1 MFVTIQGYGRNG
13 FSTLRV
19 VTYLSKWYTLK
30 LTIKP
35 PKQEN
40 TMEIDL
46 FGEPILTESDKKDG
60 FFDEKLAEALII
72 KRQVCVGPTHKSKDG
87 KYGEAMSWY
96 PPRGDCKLKTMVIG
110 FHPADAEQ
118 RQQMVLVGPTGIVL
132 EQYLQEY
139 VGVRL
144 NDCYLTNLIK
154 YYIPAGGSVPKTAVN
169 ICLPYL
175 KREIELFQP
184 ELIICLGTEVFNHVT
199 GYEGGIDDYRGS
211 RFKHPDYPGVM
222 STVWLPS
229 VILKSPDQTDIW
241 INDLKSVF
249 QKHNVMAA
257 TNWEVQD
264 ALPVHAIHN
273 IKELELAVTAEIEK
287 GTTHFAMDT
296 EFDGDTWFD
305 STCFKLDISSNE
317 RSWDIQLFE
326 PTQGY
331 DPIMFPATKGKNKYS
346 KDSSLADRILFD
358 NTKELNAYIESH
370 PFRTKPIAAFVRE
383 YTWVFGGTP
392 EELGEQLNRLFRRD
406 NVVIWGQYGRVDFKL
421 LLRFGVNVFDK
432 VDMDTI
438 TLALHLHESQPLG
451 LEDLCKRYLAA
462 PNHKLE
468 LAHWLKTNKVAK
480 GTLPYSFV
488 PRRIIDPYA
497 VSDTRRTYDL
507 RAEMLKELDILDA
520 ECKKKGEPSIKEA
533 YFKYKMGQYNG
544 LAEMEIIG
552 QPINME
558 ALKTNINWYTT
569 QRDIIKK
576 QCIER
581 VCKETGWTAFN
592 PESPAQIAKLLF
604 DELKIMPLYS
614 TDKPPVPWEKV
625 LEMPIEEQSN
635 YSPAT
640 NQETLETLAS
650 THPICTELNNSKILS
665 TLCKSYMRKGARWAT
680 AEVKKTNDV
689 LELWAGTPIDVTPQ
703 EVEEEWDSKEEWDEI
718 AKDKKSRALSQVVHP
733 NGFLYSSYFELLETH
748 RLATKPNISAIPKGE
763 GRYIKDI
770 TGCAPP
776 FEIRHLFQAP
786 DDWIIAEADWVTG
799 EVWLLMMLANDPEGI
814 KQVSDPSKYDVHS
827 AMARRMFPHIIPQ
840 DMPEIE
846 IKKAF
851 KKERDA
857 AKPVTFGVPYQRG
870 PEAIARQLNREAANN
885 QLDAIYTKKDGEVF
899 INAYKE
905 NFPRAWAYLE
915 AQMRCVTSPR
925 YQTSPWGFRRRYPN
939 VKKDQK
945 IVNKLE
951 REASN
956 WQIQHGVACTMMM
969 SCAIWKE
976 LRREQPEL
984 PMFLI
989 DILHDATKWLIHK
1002 SVLDVAPGLI
1012 SRVMGD
1018 DLIFPKA
1025 FQHKNFLPIRHEIEY
1040 YHQWCGDK
1048 IDPKIIDS
1056 MAGTSIK
1063 PTNKIIENT
1072 VPSFQHLR
1080 TMYNKL

>member
-1 MFVTIQGYGRNG
+1 MIIV
-13 FSTLRV
+13 LR
-19 VTYLSKWYTLK
+19 S
-30 LTIKP
+30 KP
-35 PKQEN
+35 PKQEKTQN
-40 TMEIDL
+40 YNMELDL
-46 FGEPILTESDKKDG
+46 FGEPIHTDAEKKKGILD
-60 FFDEKLAEALII
+60 DKLAESLILT
-72 KRQVCVGPTHKSKDG
+72 RQVAVGPTHKSKDG
-87 KYGEAMSWY
+87 KYGGPMPWY
-96 PPRGDCKLKTMVIG
+96 PPRGDCKLKTMIIG
-110 FHPADAEQ
+110 YHPADVEQ
-118 RQQMVLVGPTGIVL
+118 RQQMVLVGPTGKVL

-139 VGVRL
+139 VGIRL

-154 YYIPAGGSVPKTAVN
+154 YYIPAGTSVPQTAVN

-175 KREIELFQP
+175 RREIELFQP
-184 ELIICLGTEVFNHVT
+184 ELIICLGTEVFNNVT
-199 GYEGGIDDYRGS
+199 GYDGGIEDYRGS
-211 RFKHPDYPGVM
+211 RFKHPDYPGFM

-249 QKHNVMAA
+249 QKHNVMAS

-264 ALPVHAIHN
+264 ALPVEFITNIEDLEKEVTKEIDKDTKYFAI
-273 IKELELAVTAEIEK
+273 
-287 GTTHFAMDT
+287 DT

-305 STCFKLDISSNE
+305 STCFKIDISSNAK
-317 RSWDIQLFE
+317 SWDLHLFE
-326 PTQGY
+326 PVQGY
-331 DPIMFPATKGKNKYS
+331 DPIMFPATKGRNKYS
-346 KDSSLADRILFD
+346 TDSNLADRILFD
-358 NTKELNAYIESH
+358 STDELNKYLEAH

-383 YTWVFGGTP
+383 YKWVFNGSP
-392 EELGEQLNRLFRRD
+392 EALGAQLNRLFRREG
-406 NVVIWGQYGRVDFKL
+406 VTIWGQNGRVDFKL

-432 VDMDTI
+432 VDIDTI

-451 LEDLCKRYLAA
+451 LEDLCKRYLGA

-468 LAHWLKTNKVAK
+468 LLHWLKTNKVAK
-480 GTLPYSFV
+480 GKLPYSFV
-488 PRRIIDPYA
+488 PRKIVDPYA

-507 RAEMLKELDILDA
+507 RAEMLGELDALDA
-520 ECKKKGEPSIKEA
+520 ICLKKKEPSIKEA

-552 QPINME
+552 QPINLE
-558 ALKTNINWYTT
+558 ALKTNIDWYTT
-569 QRDIIKK
+569 QKNRIKK
-576 QCIER
+576 QCIDR
-581 VCKETGWTAFN
+581 VCAETGWESFN
-592 PESPAQIAKLLF
+592 PESPAQIQKLLF

-625 LEMPIEEQSN
+625 IEMTPEEQAN

-650 THPICTELNNSKILS
+650 SHPICTELNNSKILS
-665 TLCKSYMRKGARWAT
+665 TLCKSYMRKGARWASE
-680 AEVKKTNDV
+680 EVKKSEDI
-689 LELWAGTPIDVTPQ
+689 LELWAGTPIET
-703 EVEEEWDSKEEWDEI
+703 EIVEQDEDDDEWDAKEEWDAI
-718 AKDKKSRALSQVVHP
+718 SKDKRSKALSQVVHP

-763 GRYIKDI
+763 GKYIKDI

-786 DDWIIAEADWVTG
+786 EDWIYAEADWVTG
-799 EVWLLMMLANDPEGI
+799 EVWLLMMLSNDPEGI
-814 KQVSDPSKYDVHS
+814 KQVSDPSKYDIHS
-827 AMARRMFPHIIPQ
+827 AMARRMFPHVIPQ

-885 QLDAIYTKKDGEVF
+885 NLEASYTKKDGEVF

-915 AQMRCVTSPR
+915 SQMACVRSPR
-925 YQTSPWGFRRRYPN
+925 YQTSPWGFRRRYAN
-939 VKKDQK
+939 VKRDQK

-956 WQIQHGVACTMMM
+956 WQIQHGIACCMMM
-969 SCAIWKE
+969 SCSIWNT
-976 LRREQPEL
+976 LRKEQPEI
-984 PMFLI
+984 PMFLV

-1002 SVLDVAPGLI
+1002 SALDVAPGLI

-1018 DLIFPKA
+1018 DLVFPKA
-1025 FQHKNFLPIRHEIEY
+1025 FNHPNFLPLRHEISY
-1040 YHQWCGDK
+1040 YNQWCGE
-1048 IDPKIIDS
+1048 P
-1056 MAGTSIK
+1056 IK
-1063 PTNKIIENT
+1063 EELIAHMPYGVSKPSNKIIEAT

-1080 TMYNKL
+1080 LMHNKL